1 MAFEETI
8 CVQKLLLALKFVKS
22 ARNKDERERVCSGPL
37 YIQYRENIVSDSQ
50 RLFLKSDALAL
61 RHIVW
66 QVHLILLIISPVIRA

>member
-1 MAFEETI
+1 MALEF
-8 CVQKLLLALKFVKS
+8 LKS
-22 ARNKDERERVCSGPL
+22 ARNKDERERVCSGLL

-66 QVHLILLIISPVIRA
+66 QVHLILLLIFPVIRA